1 MISKTVEI
9 DDWDLLLFEEKQK
22 EDPLDFDFTR
32 RLVGQGRQTN
42 LKQLDNVHV
51 PERDFRQDKE
61 SVRLDL
67 GRVAFFPHQPK
78 RSVRKIIPLGSMV
91 LNKTI
96 HFKDTELGGP
106 GHYTGQLD
114 STGQAQGMG
123 KAWFYSAYA
132 GIPLGFYVGAWHEG
146 LFTNRGF
153 LKTAHAEYLGNFV
166 EGKMHGIGKR
176 TTTRERYI
184 GNFNRGVME
193 GRGQLRTLEGTYTGE
208 LQNGK
213 PHGYGKLVYSAS
225 KEASHE
231 GFFCKG
237 ERHGYGIHT
246 TPDVKRVGQDV
257 KRVGQWRKGYFV
269 PGSEE

>member
-1 MISKTVEI
+1 MISKIVEI
-9 DDWDLLLFEEKQK
+9 DDWDLLLLEEEEK

-42 LKQLDNVHV
+42 LNELDDVFI
-51 PERDFRQDKE
+51 PERDFKQDKE

-91 LNKTI
+91 LNKTM
-96 HFKDTELGGP
+96 HFKDHELGGA
-106 GHYTGQLD
+106 GHYTGQLNENEEPH
-114 STGQAQGMG
+114 GYG
-123 KAWFYSAYA
+123 KAWFYSSY
-132 GIPLGFYVGAWHEG
+132 GGLPMGFYVGGWHEG
-146 LFTNRGF
+146 FFSKRGF
-153 LKTAHAEYLGNFV
+153 LKTAHAQYLGNFV
-166 EGKMHGIGKR
+166 EGLPHGIGKR
-176 TTTRERYI
+176 TTTRQRYI
-184 GNFNRGVME
+184 GNWDRGEMR
-193 GRGQLRTLEGTYTGE
+193 GRGQLRDLQGTYTGE

-231 GFFCKG
+231 GFFCRG
-237 ERHGYGIHT
+237 ERHGWGVHK
-246 TPDVKRVGQDV
+246 TPHS

-269 PGSEE
+269 PGTEE